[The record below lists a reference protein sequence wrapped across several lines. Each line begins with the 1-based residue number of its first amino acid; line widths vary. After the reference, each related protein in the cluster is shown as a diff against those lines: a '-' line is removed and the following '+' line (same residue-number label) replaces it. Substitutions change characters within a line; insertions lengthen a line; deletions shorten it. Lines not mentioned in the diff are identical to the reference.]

1 MDWENPEWYLSKN
14 QTVSRLLQVLQTL
27 QACICKLY
35 CIFAKTVQNIMSDN
49 WSKKLGSIIKEYRE
63 ANNLPLRKIAAS
75 LDLDQSTLSKIE
87 KGERKG
93 NVEMIP
99 VVAKLFNLDYNGLQ
113 VDILSEKIIE
123 ENKEYP
129 LLQEALV
136 EALNKIKRVK

>member
-1 MDWENPEWYLSKN
+1 
-14 QTVSRLLQVLQTL
+14 
-27 QACICKLY
+27 
-35 CIFAKTVQNIMSDN
+35 MSDY

-87 KGERKG
+87 KGERRG
-93 NVEMIP
+93 NIEMIP
-99 VVAKLFNLDYNGLQ
+99 VVSRLFNLDYNGLQ

-136 EALNKIKRVK
+136 EALNKIKRAK

>member
-1 MDWENPEWYLSKN
+1 
-14 QTVSRLLQVLQTL
+14 
-27 QACICKLY
+27 
-35 CIFAKTVQNIMSDN
+35 MSDN

-129 LLQEALV
+129 LLKEALV

>member
-1 MDWENPEWYLSKN
+1 
-14 QTVSRLLQVLQTL
+14 
-27 QACICKLY
+27 
-35 CIFAKTVQNIMSDN
+35 MSDN

-63 ANNLPLRKIAAS
+63 TNNLPLRKIAAS

>member
-1 MDWENPEWYLSKN
+1 
-14 QTVSRLLQVLQTL
+14 LQVLQSL
-27 QACICKLY
+27 QPSILKIIR
-35 CIFAKTVQNIMSDN
+35 IFAKTVQNIMSDY

-87 KGERKG
+87 KGERRG
-93 NVEMIP
+93 NIEMIP
-99 VVAKLFNLDYNGLQ
+99 VVSRLFNLDYNGLQ

-136 EALNKIKRVK
+136 EALNKIKRAK

>member
-1 MDWENPEWYLSKN
+1 
-14 QTVSRLLQVLQTL
+14 
-27 QACICKLY
+27 
-35 CIFAKTVQNIMSDN
+35 MSDY

-87 KGERKG
+87 KGERRG
-93 NVEMIP
+93 SIEMIP
-99 VVAKLFNLDYNGLQ
+99 VVSRLFNLDYNGLQ

-136 EALNKIKRVK
+136 EALNKIKRAK

>member
-1 MDWENPEWYLSKN
+1 
-14 QTVSRLLQVLQTL
+14 
-27 QACICKLY
+27 
-35 CIFAKTVQNIMSDN
+35 MSDN

-87 KGERKG
+87 KGERRG
-93 NVEMIP
+93 NIEMIP
-99 VVAKLFNLDYNGLQ
+99 VVARLFNLDYNGLQ

-129 LLQEALV
+129 LLQEALA
-136 EALNKIKRVK
+136 EALNKIKRAK

>member
-1 MDWENPEWYLSKN
+1 
-14 QTVSRLLQVLQTL
+14 
-27 QACICKLY
+27 
-35 CIFAKTVQNIMSDN
+35 
-49 WSKKLGSIIKEYRE
+49 
-63 ANNLPLRKIAAS
+63 
-75 LDLDQSTLSKIE
+75 
-87 KGERKG
+87 
-93 NVEMIP
+93 MIP